1 MSKILYS
8 ICCALLCCMQLN
20 AQSLWT
26 PIDTNA
32 RFVENG
38 SMVNGQTRF
47 VDLYNHPIKKN
58 KWWAV
63 SPEAGLF
70 VSSDAAN
77 NFTLCKGSNLISET
91 LLSTVAVDPL
101 NDRIIYLGTGDP
113 SNWINGKGLW
123 KSFNGGE
130 SFVKLTLPDCIVTS
144 IDISPSNR
152 LILLVATSIGIF
164 RSVNGGV
171 TFSQI
176 SNTNGIAFTD
186 LKRNLGSNSH
196 AVYATSFS
204 DLFVSYNDGTSWNVN
219 NSGIAF
225 NNNFGYGGRIA
236 LSDSDSNL
244 VYLFFAANNGTV
256 FRSNDQ
262 GNSFQTMKSDLSPNL
277 LSSFNDSLLSNQGN
291 YALSIACG
299 ATSSTII
306 TGAHN
311 IFLSSD
317 TGHSFTQKTFY
328 KSIIPSGLHKI
339 VYSSN
344 DTLRIATDG
353 GIYTSCNSGSSF
365 TSSIFS
371 SGYFN
376 CYSGNV
382 SNNSHFMLSCITPNQ
397 GEIIFTNVE
406 FKNIRNPPFS
416 SSCKFSNSKN
426 PILFYSSTGKSMNL
440 TNFQESQLLASE
452 NHFDDIAFSNTD
464 STLVFI
470 SASAGIYRY
479 STIDSSANLIY
490 SSNNVIPTLLLYDS
504 ILFAFNNL
512 HQLIYCANVND
523 SSFNYSIRTYP
534 GSSSSIHALKSTSNE
549 LVITCGD
556 SVFISYDDGIHWQ
569 SFSSGLPSG
578 IEWKSL
584 EQDPYTPGLLFIAG
598 GTNAVYYR
606 KPGGLQWLP
615 FNASLPTRIPI
626 SEMHLFSSSNI
637 DARLFLFY
645 KGIGVLEA
653 SFDSLRSLHAN
664 FEVNAT
670 NICRGTTIQFKNLSR
685 GANEGFQWYFS
696 GGNPSSSTLINPTVT
711 YDSSGVFDV
720 FLIAKNSVSSDTII
734 KHNLISTLA
743 DSSLPYELFEN
754 ENSFIDTIINGGEPY
769 YQWRRILTDSS
780 HQHSMTFENYL
791 HNEQGEKDIMQ
802 SKRLKITS
810 NRASQLLFDLAYA
823 PYDSSRNDS
832 LEIQLSTDCGISYK
846 TIYCKSGDQ
855 LATAPPQQ
863 SYFLPNMAQWRT
875 DTIALSSF
883 EGTDQILFRFN
894 NIGHYGN
901 NIYLDNIRI
910 DTNFIQT
917 TFEFHVN
924 VFIQGL
930 YEGNKRMHPLLYNV
944 GMSSDPMACDSITI
958 ELISPTSNFHQ
969 SCILNILGEAKIDI
983 PTSFANL
990 PTYLNIS
997 HRNSIPIYSREMII
1011 PNKLGWNSYDF
1022 TKNR

>member
-1 MSKILYS
+1 MSKILYC
-8 ICCALLCCMQLN
+8 ICCAFLCCMNLN
-20 AQSLWT
+20 AQSLWNS
-26 PIDTNA
+26 IDTNA
-32 RFVENG
+32 LFIENG
-38 SMVNGQTRF
+38 TMVNGLTRF
-47 VDLYNHPIKKN
+47 VDLFNHPIKKN

-77 NFTLCKGSNLISET
+77 HFTLCKGSNLLPET
-91 LLSTVAVDPL
+91 PLSTVAVDPI

-130 SFVKLTLPDCIVTS
+130 TFVKLTLPDCIVTS

-164 RSVNGGV
+164 RSINGGV

-186 LKRNLGSNSH
+186 LKRNLGTNSH
-196 AVYATSFS
+196 VVYATSFS
-204 DLFVSYNDGTSWNVN
+204 DFFISHNDGANWIVN
-219 NSGIAF
+219 NSGITF

-236 LSDSDSNL
+236 LSYSDSNL
-244 VYLFFAANNGTV
+244 VYLLFAANNGTV
-256 FRSNDQ
+256 FLSNDK
-262 GNSFQTMKSDLSPNL
+262 GNIFQSMKSDLSPNL

-291 YALSIACG
+291 YALSISCG
-299 ATSSTII
+299 ANSSTIF
-306 TGAHN
+306 TGAQN

-317 TGHSFTQKTFY
+317 TGHSYTQKTFY
-328 KSIIPSGLHKI
+328 KSIIPSGIHEI
-339 VYSSN
+339 VYSNN
-344 DTLRIATDG
+344 DTIRIATDG
-353 GIYTSCNSGSSF
+353 GIYTSYNLGNSF
-365 TSSIFS
+365 TTSTFP

-382 SNNSHFMLSCITPNQ
+382 SNNSQFMISCITPNH
-397 GEIIFTNVE
+397 GEIIFSNAQ
-406 FKNIRNPPFS
+406 FKNIRNPSFS
-416 SSCKFSNSKN
+416 SSCKFSYSKN
-426 PILFYSSTGKSMNL
+426 PTLFYSSIGKSMNL
-440 TNFQESQLLASE
+440 ITLQEHQLLPSE
-452 NHFDDIAFSNTD
+452 NHFDDIVFSNTD
-464 STLVFI
+464 STHAYI
-470 SASAGIYRY
+470 SASAGIYCY
-479 STIDSSANLIY
+479 STNDSSANLIY
-490 SSNNVIPTLLLYDS
+490 SSNNPIPTLLLYDS

-523 SSFNYSIRTYP
+523 SSFNYSIRSYP
-534 GSSSSIHALKSTSNE
+534 GSSSSIHAVKSSSNE

-556 SVFISYDDGIHWQ
+556 SVYISHDDGIHWQ
-569 SFSSGLPSG
+569 QFSSGLPSG

-598 GTNAVYYR
+598 GTNVVYYR

-626 SEMHLFSSSNI
+626 SEMHLFSSSNN

-664 FEVNAT
+664 FEVSDS
-670 NICRGTTIQFKNLSR
+670 NICSGTTIQFKNLSR
-685 GANEGFQWYFS
+685 GANEGLQWYFP

-720 FLIAKNSVSSDTII
+720 FLIAKNSFSTDTII
-734 KHNLISTLA
+734 KHNFISTLA

-780 HQHSMTFENYL
+780 HHYSMTFENYL

-802 SKRLKITS
+802 SKHLKIPS

-855 LATAPPQQ
+855 LATAPSQQ
-863 SYFLPNMAQWRT
+863 SYFLPTIAQWRT

-883 EGTDQILFRFN
+883 AGSDHITFRFN

-901 NIYLDNIRI
+901 NIYIDNIRI

-930 YEGNKRMHPLLYNV
+930 YAGNKRMHPLLYNV
-944 GMSSDPMACDSITI
+944 GISSDPMACDSINI
-958 ELISPTSNFHQ
+958 ELTSPTSNFHQ
-969 SCILNILGEAKIDI
+969 SCILNILGEAKINI

-990 PTYLNIS
+990 PTYLKVS

>member
-1 MSKILYS
+1 MN
-8 ICCALLCCMQLN
+8 LN
-20 AQSLWT
+20 AQSLWNS
-26 PIDTNA
+26 IDTNA
-32 RFVENG
+32 LFIENG
-38 SMVNGQTRF
+38 TMVNGLTRF
-47 VDLYNHPIKKN
+47 VDLFNHPIKKN

-77 NFTLCKGSNLISET
+77 HFTLCKGSNLLPET
-91 LLSTVAVDPL
+91 PLSTVAVDPI

-130 SFVKLTLPDCIVTS
+130 TFVKLTLPDCIVTS

-164 RSVNGGV
+164 RSINGGV

-186 LKRNLGSNSH
+186 LKRNLGTNSH
-196 AVYATSFS
+196 VVYATSFS
-204 DLFVSYNDGTSWNVN
+204 DFFISHNDGANWIVN
-219 NSGIAF
+219 NSGITF

-236 LSDSDSNL
+236 LSYSDSNL
-244 VYLFFAANNGTV
+244 VYLLFAANNGTV
-256 FRSNDQ
+256 FLSNDK
-262 GNSFQTMKSDLSPNL
+262 GNIFQSMKSDLSPNL

-291 YALSIACG
+291 YALSISCG
-299 ATSSTII
+299 ANSSTIF
-306 TGAHN
+306 TGAQN

-317 TGHSFTQKTFY
+317 TGHSYTQKTFY
-328 KSIIPSGLHKI
+328 KSIIPSGIHEI
-339 VYSSN
+339 VYSNN
-344 DTLRIATDG
+344 DTIRIATDG
-353 GIYTSCNSGSSF
+353 GIYTSYNLGNSF
-365 TSSIFS
+365 TTSTFP

-382 SNNSHFMLSCITPNQ
+382 SNNSQFMISCITPNH
-397 GEIIFTNVE
+397 GEIIFSNAQ
-406 FKNIRNPPFS
+406 FKNIRNPSFS
-416 SSCKFSNSKN
+416 SSCKFSYSKN
-426 PILFYSSTGKSMNL
+426 PTLFYSSIGKSMNL
-440 TNFQESQLLASE
+440 ITLQEHQLLPSE
-452 NHFDDIAFSNTD
+452 NHFDDIVFSNTD
-464 STLVFI
+464 STHAYI
-470 SASAGIYRY
+470 SASAGIYCY
-479 STIDSSANLIY
+479 STNDSSANLIY
-490 SSNNVIPTLLLYDS
+490 SSNNPIPTLLLYDS

-523 SSFNYSIRTYP
+523 SSFNYSIRSYP
-534 GSSSSIHALKSTSNE
+534 GSSSSIHAVKSSSNE

-556 SVFISYDDGIHWQ
+556 SVYISHDDGIHWQ
-569 SFSSGLPSG
+569 QFSSGLPSG

-598 GTNAVYYR
+598 GTNVVYYR

-626 SEMHLFSSSNI
+626 SEMHLFSSSNN

-664 FEVNAT
+664 FEVSDS
-670 NICRGTTIQFKNLSR
+670 NICSGTTIQFKNLSR
-685 GANEGFQWYFS
+685 GANEGLQWYFP

-720 FLIAKNSVSSDTII
+720 FLIAKNSFSTDTII
-734 KHNLISTLA
+734 KHNFISTLA

-780 HQHSMTFENYL
+780 HHYSMTFENYL

-802 SKRLKITS
+802 SKHLKIPS

-855 LATAPPQQ
+855 LATAPSQQ
-863 SYFLPNMAQWRT
+863 SYFLPTIAQWRT

-883 EGTDQILFRFN
+883 AGSDHITFRFN

-901 NIYLDNIRI
+901 NIYIDNIRI

-930 YEGNKRMHPLLYNV
+930 YAGNKRMHPLLYNV
-944 GMSSDPMACDSITI
+944 GISSDPMACDSINI
-958 ELISPTSNFHQ
+958 ELTSPTSNFHQ
-969 SCILNILGEAKIDI
+969 SCILNILGEAKINI

-990 PTYLNIS
+990 PTYLKVS